1 ADPIV
6 QDPTDTQ
13 SLNRYT
19 YVGNNPL
26 SYTDPTGY
34 FSLGKL
40 LRTIIAIVIVVVAA
54 IYGQYWVAGAGLA
67 AEGSTAAYAIAGAIG
82 GAIAG
87 GITGGDLRSV
97 LVGAVSG
104 AAFSGLGAA
113 AKAGQISATQHVVA
127 AGMTGGVTSV
137 AQGGNFQSGFLAA
150 GFSAIASPY
159 IDSVANDN
167 IIVGATASAAIG
179 GTASVLGGGK
189 FANGAVTGAFAYA
202 LGRGLTPANDNQASG
217 EYQVAANDNGTMC
230 DACIE
235 NYNWGR
241 GTATAVSEM
250 TLGEFLS
257 GSIDLLLKHPG
268 SYLIGGGAASVAVR
282 AGGKGLQLVRGGL
295 AARAG
300 ALTVD
305 SNKIAHIFG
314 QARHNLDPL
323 VQKMGSQEAV
333 FRAVHNATQAAVRN
347 QGLTGQYQTTVNIV
361 GQRVVVTG
369 KVINGTARIGTFYI
383 R

>member
-1 ADPIV
+1 MIDDVGLVNMNGRIYDPEIGRFMSADPIV

-189 FANGAVTGAFAYA
+189 FANGAVTGAFSYAVGRAMQSAAAY
-202 LGRGLTPANDNQASG
+202 DASPEVEEESLG
-217 EYQVAANDNGTMC
+217 EYLAKSWEDGKYDIAGRSIGRYAEPCLVAAVGPTPC
-230 DACIE
+230 A
-235 NYNWGR
+235 G
-241 GTATAVSEM
+241 
-250 TLGEFLS
+250 LG
-257 GSIDLLLKHPG
+257 GG
-268 SYLIGGGAASVAVR
+268 GGGAKPLLGQNPSYTKNRTNTDLTGDRSTAKSISR
-282 AGGKGLQLVRGGL
+282 NQTRGHKIEQIEMPNGGTRRT
-295 AARAG
+295 AP
-300 ALTVD
+300 D
-305 SNKIAHIFG
+305 
-314 QARHNLDPL
+314 
-323 VQKMGSQEAV
+323 GSQI
-333 FRAVHNATQAAVRN
+333 R
-347 QGLTGQYQTTVNIV
+347 
-361 GQRVVVTG
+361 
-369 KVINGTARIGTFYI
+369 INPDGTNRLDLPGRGPRPNGETIHI
-383 R
+383 PPRR